1 MKRYKTVLIFFVLP
15 LILLAATALASA
27 SSHEEAP
34 NPWTAWMLLWRVIN
48 TVALIGVLVYFL
60 KKPLVTFFSERTA
73 QIQKDLDD
81 AKDQREKAERLIG
94 EYQQKL
100 AGMEKELEKMRAEL
114 RRTADAESAKVVANA
129 EKVAAAMIES
139 AKLTAEQEVRKA
151 KVALKNEAVALAVEM
166 AETLVQEKINEDD
179 RKRIVED
186 YLVKVGGMKQ

>member
-1 MKRYKTVLIFFVLP
+1 MKRLKNVLLFLVLP
-15 LILLAATALASA
+15 ILFLATNAFASEGG
-27 SSHEEAP
+27 SS
-34 NPWTAWMLLWRVIN
+34 PWNTWMLSWRVIN
-48 TVALIGVLVYFL
+48 TLALIAVLVYFL

-81 AKDQREKAERLIG
+81 AREQRERAEQLIG

-114 RRTADAESAKVVANA
+114 RKTADAESAKVVANA
-129 EKVAAAMIES
+129 EKVAVAMIES

-151 KVALKNEAVALAVEM
+151 KIALKNEAVTLAVEL
-166 AETLVQEKINEDD
+166 AEALVQEKINEDD
-179 RKRIVED
+179 RQRIVED

>member
-1 MKRYKTVLIFFVLP
+1 MKNYKTVLFFLVLP
-15 LILLAATALASA
+15 LLLLSTNAFAASEGGAS
-27 SSHEEAP
+27 
-34 NPWTAWMLLWRVIN
+34 PWTTWMLVWRVVN
-48 TVALIGVLVYFL
+48 TIALIAVLVYFL

-81 AKDQREKAERLIG
+81 AKEQREKAEKLIG

-114 RRTADAESAKVVANA
+114 RRTSDAESAKVVANA
-129 EKVAAAMIES
+129 EKIAAAMIES

-151 KVALKNEAVALAVEM
+151 KIALKNEAVALAVEM

>member
-1 MKRYKTVLIFFVLP
+1 MKHAKTVLILSFVL
-15 LILLAATALASA
+15 LVFATSAFA
-27 SSHEEAP
+27 SSGGEEAS
-34 NPWTAWMLLWRVIN
+34 PWTPWMLLWRVVN

-60 KKPLVTFFSERTA
+60 KKPLITFFSERTA

-81 AKDQREKAERLIG
+81 AKEQRDKAERLIA
-94 EYQQKL
+94 EYQHKL
-100 AGMEKELEKMRAEL
+100 AGMEKELEKMRVEL
-114 RRTADAESAKVVANA
+114 RKTADAESGKVLANA

-151 KVALKNEAVALAVEM
+151 KEALKNEAVILAVEM
-166 AETLVQEKINEDD
+166 AETLVQEKIDSDD

>member
-1 MKRYKTVLIFFVLP
+1 MKRYKTVLVLFGLP
-15 LILLAATALASA
+15 LLLLAANAFA
-27 SSHEEAP
+27 SSSEGGS
-34 NPWTAWMLLWRVIN
+34 NPWTTGMLFWRVVN
-48 TVALIGVLVYFL
+48 TIALIGVLVYFL

-81 AKDQREKAERLIG
+81 AREQRDKAERLIG

-114 RRTADAESAKVVANA
+114 RKTADAESAKVVANA

-139 AKLTAEQEVRKA
+139 AKLTADQEVRKA
-151 KVALKNEAVALAVEM
+151 KIALKNEAVTLAVEL
-166 AETLVQEKINEDD
+166 AEALVREKINEDD
-179 RKRIVED
+179 RQRIVED

>member
-1 MKRYKTVLIFFVLP
+1 MKRYKTVLLFLVLP
-15 LILLAATALASA
+15 LLLLATTAFA
-27 SSHEEAP
+27 SSAHEEGGS
-34 NPWTAWMLLWRVIN
+34 PWNAWMLFWRVVN
-48 TVALIGVLVYFL
+48 TAALVGLLIYFL

-81 AKDQREKAERLIG
+81 AQEQRAKAEKLIA

-114 RRTADAESAKVVANA
+114 RKTADAESTKVVANA
-129 EKVAAAMIES
+129 EKVSAAMIEA
-139 AKLTAEQEVRKA
+139 AKLTADQEIRKA
-151 KVALKNEAVALAVEM
+151 KIALKNEAVTLAVEM
-166 AETLVQEKINEDD
+166 AEALVQEKIDEDD